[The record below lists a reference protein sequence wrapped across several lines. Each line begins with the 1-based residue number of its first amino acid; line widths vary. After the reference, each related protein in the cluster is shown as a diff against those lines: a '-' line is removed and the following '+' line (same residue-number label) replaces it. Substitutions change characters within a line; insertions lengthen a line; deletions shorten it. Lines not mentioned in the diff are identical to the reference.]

1 MPEVKKPLRVLHFSD
16 THIGI
21 QVRHMAWKRWFSKR
35 AIGAINLARGRAKY
49 FDEAEEK
56 IAALIKFKEAQEIDL
71 VIHTGDYTALGLES
85 ELELSKEFVL
95 PLMQPPQR
103 YVTVPGNHDIYVH
116 EGNSHYRFSEQFC
129 SVLQNDLPEY
139 CRGGHW
145 PLIRLVGDDVAVIA
159 LNSSRPNPWPW
170 CSNGIIPQEQLD
182 ALGEI
187 LEDTRIKDRYL
198 FVMTHYAPRLANG
211 QPDSKLHGLINADD
225 FLEKCKAVKH
235 GAILCGHIHRTY
247 HLELED
253 LNCDLYCAGSAT
265 MEGHEGFWVYEVE
278 EKVLKAKP
286 VFWNE
291 TQGCYSYQK

>member
-1 MPEVKKPLRVLHFSD
+1 LSEVKKPLRVLHFSD
-16 THIGI
+16 THVGI
-21 QVRHMAWKRWFSKR
+21 QVRHMEWKRWFSKR

-56 IAALIKFKEAQEIDL
+56 IAALIKFKEENNIDL

-85 ELELSKEFVL
+85 ELKLAKELVL
-95 PLMQPPQR
+95 PLMNPPQR

-170 CSNGIIPQEQLD
+170 RSNGIIPEEQLE
-182 ALGEI
+182 ALDEV
-187 LEDTRIKDRYL
+187 LQDPRIKDRYI
-198 FVMTHYAPRLANG
+198 FVMTHYAPRLENG
-211 QPDSKLHGLINADD
+211 DPDTKLHGLINADD
-225 FLEKCKAVKH
+225 LLEKCNAIKS
-235 GAILCGHIHRTY
+235 GAILCGHVHQTY
-247 HLELED
+247 HLRSDD
-253 LNCDLYCAGSAT
+253 LPCDIYCAGSAT

-278 EKVLKAKP
+278 EKQLKAEP
-286 VFWNE
+286 IFWDVA
-291 TQGCYSYQK
+291 QGCYSNQK